1 MHDYKFEI
9 AWNRPSTVLAYV
21 MHFWASL
28 TPNFSMYRDWPVVL
42 QKYNLYRSMW
52 CGRFWQD
59 HDVRVIPTINWSD
72 VNSYEWAFL
81 GVPKRQI
88 VAIQVPDQRD
98 PLSAI
103 LFKSGFDAMVDRIDP
118 ITIIVYGML
127 PFEHSRT
134 ICVKKDMYDF

>member
-1 MHDYKFEI
+1 
-9 AWNRPSTVLAYV
+9 
-21 MHFWASL
+21 
-28 TPNFSMYRDWPVVL
+28 
-42 QKYNLYRSMW
+42 MW